1 MWNYMVSI
9 FSHLKW
15 ACNFLLC
22 YSFSVLPIYPCDVP
36 KPTSYSTGELSVT
49 RYHCESPDS
58 ADENVEC
65 AVCLSKIEEGQ
76 EIGELRCS
84 HFFHKVCLHKW
95 VAGFNRTTCP
105 LCRGSLAAPPL
116 AEPESGVEVLLIKPW
131 SIRSDDDLRDT
142 WWLR

>member
-22 YSFSVLPIYPCDVP
+22 YSFSVHPNYPCEVP
-36 KPTSYSTGELSVT
+36 KTTSYGTGELRAT
-49 RYHCESPDS
+49 RYHCESSDS

-84 HFFHKVCLHKW
+84 HFFHKVCLDKW
-95 VAGFNRTTCP
+95 VVGFNRMTCP
-105 LCRGSLAAPPL
+105 LCRGSPEPPL
-116 AEPESGVEVLLIKPW
+116 AEAAKSGVEVLVIKLW
-131 SIRSDDDLRDT
+131 SFRSDDDQRDT